1 MARVYVGT
9 YAKYNAGNLGGGW
22 VDLDGCASYREF
34 LAACKKLHRDE
45 AEPEYMIQDCEG
57 FPDGLSCMEWI
68 SEADFNDIKAAGL
81 ETDDEA
87 KAVNFSIIDYSE
99 KAIAVTGDTKPI
111 ADKLKAIGGRFNP
124 RLSCGPG
131 WIFSKK
137 AEAEVRAL
145 LSGSDVKEV
154 KGQKPAGNDD
164 AARYAATVEEW
175 IAAHVKGGADY
186 YRKETAAAV
195 KLHEGYYIIE
205 KPRIENKFC
214 FHDEGPDYET
224 YKSLH
229 KSEDNM
235 RAYFMNA
242 NLSEWDDLIGRLA
255 DTEKPVYVHESG
267 YQGKAYI
274 RTSRYMFD
282 YYDAQREGWRQ
293 ISDEERKAIAAA
305 VRFVRA
311 GFEKRLQTYLK
322 RYGTAKLHT
331 WTYWADA

>member
-1 MARVYVGT
+1 MARVYIGT
-9 YAKYNAGNLGGGW
+9 YGKYNAGSLAGGW
-22 VDLDGCASYREF
+22 VDLDSCASYREF

-45 AEPEYMIQDCEG
+45 AEPEYMIQDYEG

-68 SEADFNDIKAAGL
+68 TEQEFNDIKAAGL

-137 AEAEVRAL
+137 FEAKVNALLASSNAEA
-145 LSGSDVKEV
+145 V
-154 KGQKPAGNDD
+154 KGKKAGEDEKTAD
-164 AARYAATVEEW
+164 YSKVIDEW
-175 IAAHVKGGADY
+175 IAANIKTDTAY

-195 KLHEGYYIIE
+195 KLPEGYYIIS
-205 KPRIENKFC
+205 KPKIENRFC

-224 YKSLH
+224 YKSIN
-229 KSEDNM
+229 KSEDIM
-235 RAYFMNA
+235 RSYFLNA
-242 NLSEWDDLIGRLA
+242 NLSNWDDLIGRLE
-255 DTEKPVYVHESG
+255 DMGNPVFVHETG
-267 YQGKAYI
+267 YHGEAYI

-282 YYDAQREGWRQ
+282 YSEAMREGWRQ
-293 ISDEERKAIAAA
+293 LSDDERAQIAAA
-305 VRFVRA
+305 VRFVR
-311 GFEKRLQTYLK
+311 K
-322 RYGTAKLHT
+322 HT
-331 WTYWADA
+331 